1 MEPGSPGYG
10 CYLQVAIDY
19 KDGQDD
25 KMTLLLGLATT
36 VEILSSVLTHFCLL
50 PVDKSTNYPTLTSGQ
65 EEDGF
70 PTTVV
75 IAFKNILLRN
85 KWML

>member
-1 MEPGSPGYG
+1 VEPRSPGYNW
-10 CYLQVAIDY
+10 YLQVAIDY
-19 KDGQDD
+19 KEGQDD

-36 VEILSSVLTHFCLL
+36 VEILSSVLTNFHLL
-50 PVDKSTNYPTLTSGQ
+50 PVDTSTNYPALTSGR

-75 IAFKNILLRN
+75 IAFK
-85 KWML
+85 